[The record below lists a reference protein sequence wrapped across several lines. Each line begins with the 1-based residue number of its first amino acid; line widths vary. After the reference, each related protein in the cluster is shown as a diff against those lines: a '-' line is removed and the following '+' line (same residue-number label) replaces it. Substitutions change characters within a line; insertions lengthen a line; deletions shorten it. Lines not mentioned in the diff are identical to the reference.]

1 MPDIPDIE
9 IPTIEIRPIPEPHVL
24 PPPVTQNLAPRP
36 IYQVPGCARVH
47 RDAQLNPSLL
57 RDDPNGVGTTCPE
70 GQMPGYT
77 PLDWNPQKLQIIEPE
92 PIQNQQQEEQQAK
105 QKQNPPPRVRQKDK
119 SPKQVDCPPVGAAEI
134 GTLSSDG
141 RKILK
146 SYELVDDVCKEVY
159 EAVPITEQLIK
170 AVPSPFQ
177 AAQTAS
183 IAVVATTA
191 ALTTPFLLRI
201 IKPVVKKLLTK
212 AKQILTRKQEAR
224 PSTFL
229 RRQAQRKARK

>member
-57 RDDPNGVGTTCPE
+57 RETI
-70 GQMPGYT
+70 QMVLALPVLKDKCLAT
-77 PLDWNPQKLQIIEPE
+77 PLWTGTHKKLQIIEPQ
-92 PIQNQQQEEQQAK
+92 PIQNQQQEEPQAK
-105 QKQNPPPRVRQKDK
+105 QKQNPPPRVKQKDE
-119 SPKQVDCPPVGAAEI
+119 SPKQVDCPPAGAAEI

-146 SYELVDDVCKEVY
+146 SYC
-159 EAVPITEQLIK
+159 
-170 AVPSPFQ
+170 S
-177 AAQTAS
+177 
-183 IAVVATTA
+183 
-191 ALTTPFLLRI
+191 
-201 IKPVVKKLLTK
+201 
-212 AKQILTRKQEAR
+212 
-224 PSTFL
+224 
-229 RRQAQRKARK
+229 